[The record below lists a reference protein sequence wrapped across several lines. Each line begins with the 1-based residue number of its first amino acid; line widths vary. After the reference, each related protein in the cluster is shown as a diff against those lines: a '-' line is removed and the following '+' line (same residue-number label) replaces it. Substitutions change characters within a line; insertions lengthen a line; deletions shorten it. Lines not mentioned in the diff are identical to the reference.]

1 MRLPKLSDQSFR
13 LSPVGT
19 LLNVAKSGPRNQP
32 AGGEELKD
40 RLIDA
45 TVRVLAR
52 DGFAHASGRAIATE
66 AGTVNGSIFYYFGS
80 MDGLLAATA
89 AALADRGIER
99 IRQRLGGD
107 RAHLEWPDRLSEVM
121 RAEAEGEDGRAVME
135 LFVGSRT
142 SPALAGEVRKAID
155 RAIDYAT
162 AEMQRVIGDSPIGKL
177 LPIPLIAEVAA
188 AAFLGLEVLAQN
200 GREIDLDELAR
211 TLATAVQLVS
221 GLEPPQ

>member
-1 MRLPKLSDQSFR
+1 M
-13 LSPVGT
+13 
-19 LLNVAKSGPRNQP
+19 AKSGPRRQP
-32 AGGEELKD
+32 VAGDELRG

-45 TVRVLAR
+45 AVGVLAR
-52 DGFAHASGRAIATE
+52 DGFAHASARAIATE

-99 IRQRLGGD
+99 IRAGLGGD
-107 RAHLEWPDRLSEVM
+107 RAHLEWPARLSEVM

-135 LFVGSRT
+135 LFVGART

-162 AEMQRVIGDSPIGKL
+162 AEMDAVIGDSPVSQL

-200 GREIDLDELAR
+200 GREIDLDQLAR
-211 TLATAVQLVS
+211 TLASIVQLVTAIK
-221 GLEPPQ
+221 PPP

>member
-1 MRLPKLSDQSFR
+1 M
-13 LSPVGT
+13 
-19 LLNVAKSGPRNQP
+19 AKSGPRAQP
-32 AGGEELKD
+32 GGGEELKG

-45 TVRVLAR
+45 AVEVLAR
-52 DGFAHASGRAIATE
+52 DGFAHASGRSIAAE

-80 MDGLLAATA
+80 MDGLLAHTA

-99 IRQRLGGD
+99 IRQGLGGD
-107 RAHLEWPDRLSEVM
+107 RAHLEWPARLSEVM

-155 RAIDYAT
+155 RAIVYAT
-162 AEMQRVIGDSPIGKL
+162 AEMQAVIGDSPVSQL

-188 AAFLGLEVLAQN
+188 AAFLGLEILAQN
-200 GREIDLDELAR
+200 GREIDLDQLAR
-211 TLATAVQLVS
+211 TLTMAAQLVS
-221 GLEPPQ
+221 GLKPAP